1 MDAAKAIAAEAAQ
14 EGWIRS
20 QDRPG
25 QPTEV
30 PDRVLPIIALPTTA
44 GTGSEVLPFAVITF
58 PETRRKLV
66 LNHEALYPR
75 HALLDPVLL
84 VSTPRDA
91 QVAAGMDA
99 LTHAI
104 ESYVSREATAQSR
117 ERALA
122 AIALITEHFR
132 PAVADPQDLGAQAGM
147 QRAAMVAGL
156 GFGVSRLG
164 IVHAMALPLSAQF
177 GVPHGV
183 ANTILLPHG
192 MDFNRPEVVADF
204 ANIAVAMGVC
214 DEGQAP
220 GLASERALD
229 AVRQLADE
237 VGAPRRMSEVGVQR
251 EAIPRMAEDAMSS
264 PHIARNPRPVTLESI
279 VALYER
285 AY

>member
-58 PETRRKLV
+58 PETQRKLV

-122 AIALITEHFR
+122 AIDGQFTDQPLLKARLLQTLASTLRELGLLDDASKPQEEALSIHRRLLGDDDPATLNSINEMGRLLHEHHI
-132 PAVADPQDLGAQAGM
+132 QIGCLGVNRGGHPRRTCTDYQY
-147 QRAAMVAGL
+147 
-156 GFGVSRLG
+156 G
-164 IVHAMALPLSAQF
+164 IVWVGSLNHSFPPL
-177 GVPHGV
+177 
-183 ANTILLPHG
+183 TDLL
-192 MDFNRPEVVADF
+192 
-204 ANIAVAMGVC
+204 
-214 DEGQAP
+214 
-220 GLASERALD
+220 LL
-229 AVRQLADE
+229 
-237 VGAPRRMSEVGVQR
+237 
-251 EAIPRMAEDAMSS
+251 
-264 PHIARNPRPVTLESI
+264 
-279 VALYER
+279 
-285 AY
+285 